1 MPRVCHP
8 FHTTLTAHTH
18 NHTHTA
24 KYICAKKWKKP
35 CLGEKFATCFCA
47 RCEKCVSSSQLIT
60 GSRTQNST
68 RAQTFPHTYIIFVRG
83 FVWPTIWGTLTCT
96 LCTHTHIHTGF
107 EFLWPKAKMYAFDL
121 CAELVTQRTANAIW
135 PYR

>member
-1 MPRVCHP
+1 MPRICHP

-18 NHTHTA
+18 THTHTA

-96 LCTHTHIHTGF
+96 LCTHTHTYRIRIF
-107 EFLWPKAKMYAFDL
+107 MAKSENV
-121 CAELVTQRTANAIW
+121 CIRLVCGIGNTKDRKCHMAI
-135 PYR
+135 